1 MAAVVVVTKLSVAF
15 DPGANYEADLDGTR
29 VPLDEVLRPIGVRRV
44 EAEAADIDFARRE
57 VACTGA
63 GQQVSYDRLVFALG
77 SRLARPPIPVSTL
90 MPSMSTLMRL
100 RAASMRTLP
109 HFPAARRR
117 RTTTPFS

>member
-1 MAAVVVVTKLSVAF
+1 LAAVVVVTKLSVAF

-57 VACTGA
+57 V
-63 GQQVSYDRLVFALG
+63 FALG